1 MRIVIDR
8 PTPKY
13 MFFRYTS
20 VTGEEFLSLAFGI
33 YDPARH
39 SFTGMYCKNA
49 RRAGEK
55 WVMVGGGPRTRRSLK
70 AVQQHM
76 LQTAANRTVWRFAFQ
91 SRLLRTVVD
100 VEYAL
105 TVRVVVEIVEGSYAN

>member
-70 AVQQHM
+70 VVQQHM
-76 LQTAANRTVWRFAFQ
+76 MQTAAHTAGRWVAGQ
-91 SRLLRTVVD
+91 SRLSRTVV
-100 VEYAL
+100 EQEL
-105 TVRVVVEIVEGSYAN
+105 MLGVVVEIVEGSHAN